1 MIRFHLKYSY
11 SFPSGKNT
19 SYDVQ
24 KIDQYFATRVIDFS
38 LFEEKKK
45 GMDYC
50 EIFNDNKHTKMLE
63 IEITSLYWSK
73 YCLIMS

>member
-1 MIRFHLKYSY
+1 MFRRSTNILLQELLILVYLR
-11 SFPSGKNT
+11 
-19 SYDVQ
+19 
-24 KIDQYFATRVIDFS
+24 
-38 LFEEKKK
+38 KKK